1 MSLRGYTS
9 SSWCFCRCPLALE
22 YRWPA
27 RPEQTMRRAT
37 RALVG
42 VFILTYLFGLFFA
55 DPANAVVNAAL
66 SELREN
72 LGLDIWPTQWP
83 LVAQA
88 VLALFCS
95 EFIWYWLHRAE
106 HASQWLWRLSA
117 HGSHHAFQNLGAI
130 NAGVNHPPKSWC
142 PCPAIVEL
150 LFGAGAAVGA
160 PTCCPDPCVSGPFKS
175 RPQQ

>member
-1 MSLRGYTS
+1 MLP
-9 SSWCFCRCPLALE
+9 CRS
-22 YRWPA
+22 
-27 RPEQTMRRAT
+27 
-37 RALVG
+37 
-42 VFILTYLFGLFFA
+42 F
-55 DPANAVVNAAL
+55 
-66 SELREN
+66 EN

-130 NAGVNHPPKSWC
+130 NAGVNHPLKSFWC
-142 PCPAIVEL
+142 WPCPRRL
-150 LFGAGAAVGA
+150 LNCFGAGAAGVA
-160 PTCCPDPCVSGPFKS
+160 PTCCS
-175 RPQQ
+175 